1 MYSAIPWTEKYRPID
16 YNNII
21 LSDDNKNIFEN
32 ILKKK
37 NFPNMLFYGPPGTGK
52 TTTIIN
58 LIDKYKEILNIKDT
72 ISTIH
77 LNASDDRG
85 IDIIRIQLYN
95 FTKSKSLF
103 NNNIKFIILDEA
115 DFMTRN
121 AQQALKCL
129 IQENKENI
137 KFCLICNYISK
148 IDDSLV
154 NEFIKIKFNILPRE
168 LIFNYIKNILIK
180 ENICINTNNIYNII
194 DYYNNDVRSM
204 LNFFQSNI
212 HLQYTIIDNSILETL
227 FDINIKKKCSEFKK
241 YFKNIEINCNTNKET
256 KKARLITFFYTRKKM

>member
-1 MYSAIPWTEKYRPID
+1 MINE
-16 YNNII
+16 
-21 LSDDNKNIFEN
+21 NKKIFEN
-32 ILKKK
+32 ILKKN
-37 NFPNMLFYGPPGTGK
+37 NFPNMIFYGPPGTGK

-58 LIDKYKEILNIKDT
+58 LIEKYKDMLGISEK

-103 NNNIKFIILDEA
+103 NNNLKFIILDEA

-137 KFCLICNYISK
+137 KYCLICNYISK
-148 IDDSLV
+148 IDNSLV
-154 NEFIKIKFNILPRE
+154 NEFIKIKFNTLPKE
-168 LIFNYIKNILIK
+168 LIFDYIENILFEEKIH
-180 ENICINTNNIYNII
+180 INKDYINNII

-204 LNFFQSNI
+204 
-212 HLQYTIIDNSILETL
+212 
-227 FDINIKKKCSEFKK
+227 IN
-241 YFKNIEINCNTNKET
+241 
-256 KKARLITFFYTRKKM
+256 